1 MTNAIPIFQVLGDGR
16 YGFGAPRISALL
28 VLGVLW
34 GCDNLVVHVLEGP
47 AEGGRLRADVVCWVA
62 GEGLGLISEAIA
74 CEFSLSVQAQIES
87 ALGCSIRYFAFWDG
101 DSIFKNGE
109 PLAVSVNVKIF
120 ERIFVNEVFVVA
132 DWVDA
137 CVRCL

>member
-47 AEGGRLRADVVCWVA
+47 AEGGWLRADVVCGVA
-62 GEGLGLISEAIA
+62 GEGLGFISEAIA

-87 ALGCSIRYFAFWDG
+87 AFGCSIRYFAFWDG